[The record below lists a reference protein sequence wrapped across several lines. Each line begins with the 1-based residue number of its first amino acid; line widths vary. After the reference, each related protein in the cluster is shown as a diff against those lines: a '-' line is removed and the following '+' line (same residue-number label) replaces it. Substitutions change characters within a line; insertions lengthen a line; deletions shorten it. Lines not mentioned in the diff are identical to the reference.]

1 MPAFFMMEIELGY
14 LGLFITSFL
23 AATFLP
29 ITSEVFLISMLAL
42 GFDPWLTLI
51 YASLGNSAG
60 GWFNYAIGRL
70 GNPRW
75 LKRLRISSE
84 KITKW
89 EGKVHK
95 YGHWLGFLSW
105 LPFIGDAMAVALG
118 FFRAPLLPSFFFILL
133 GKFLRYLIIVMLF
146 NLDWL

>member
-1 MPAFFMMEIELGY
+1 MMEIELGY
-14 LGLFITSFL
+14 LGLFLTSFL
-23 AATFLP
+23 AATILP

-51 YASLGNSAG
+51 YATLGNSVG

-70 GNPRW
+70 GNPKW
-75 LKRLRISSE
+75 LKLLRFSTE
-84 KITKW
+84 KIMKW
-89 EGKVHK
+89 ENRVHQ
-95 YGHWLGFLSW
+95 YGNWSAFFTW
-105 LPFIGDAMAVALG
+105 LPFIGDLIAVALG

-146 NLDWL
+146 NLDCL